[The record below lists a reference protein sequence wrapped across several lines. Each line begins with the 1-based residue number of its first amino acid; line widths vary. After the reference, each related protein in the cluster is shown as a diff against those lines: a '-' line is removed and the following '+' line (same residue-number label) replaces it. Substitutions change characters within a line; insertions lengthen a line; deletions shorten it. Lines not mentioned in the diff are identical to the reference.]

1 MNKKYFVLMLLS
13 LALSSQFSLA
23 ATVDGINQN
32 TRGEL
37 KNNAKSKQSVQ
48 TKAPVKLDFV
58 EIIPGAF
65 KAVIRDKSINP
76 KKLSIE
82 DEITLERKEK
92 EHASQRL
99 KISEKTDFGS
109 EYKTFDPLYNDKD
122 EQALKEIKNYNT
134 ESTRNQGYFIGGR
147 EKPLRIVSPY
157 MKKNG
162 QGEIKLTNPINTKD
176 YRTRADRDK
185 ANEKAIREY
194 LDQNKGHDLF
204 TVRSKQEIKESLESL
219 LKPIELIEYPIN
231 NPKDYKM
238 MPMIPGFPK
247 KIPGFAKNIHMHS
260 NPSFFQGRA
269 YVQLTFGGTP
279 EQLKPYI
286 DEARSNSKVVIL
298 KSDLSHV
305 YVKQF
310 IDSKMD
316 YADSLSAL
324 IPRSILTEK
333 NTTVPMG
340 KFIQERQDH
349 PIDKFVDEIY
359 ELENQ
364 VLAEFNKV
372 QIADEDKSAK
382 YKRYFETRKRIE
394 DARDALKP
402 KQDYE
407 NKRAKDKVY
416 PTYTEKENRKLQ
428 QQYLHRLSYNEDSVE
443 IPDNYV
449 LYVFDFGGSW
459 NHPYSLG
466 AAVSPD
472 SNYIIYFCQ
481 QG

>member
-13 LALSSQFSLA
+13 LAISSQFSLA

-32 TRGEL
+32 TSAGL
-37 KNNAKSKQSVQ
+37 KNNTKSKQSVQ

-92 EHASQRL
+92 EQASQRL
-99 KISEKTDFGS
+99 KISEKSDFGS

-134 ESTRNQGYFIGGR
+134 EATRNQGYFIGGR
-147 EKPLRIVSPY
+147 DKPLRIVSPY
-157 MKKNG
+157 MKKIG

-176 YRTRADRDK
+176 YRTRAERDK

-194 LDQNKGHDLF
+194 LDKNKGHDLF
-204 TVRSKQEIKESLESL
+204 TVRSKREIKESLESL

-286 DEARSNSKVVIL
+286 DEARSNSKVVL
-298 KSDLSHV
+298 SKSDLSHV

-324 IPRSILTEK
+324 IPRSILTVK

-349 PIDKFVDEIY
+349 PIDKSVDEIY

-372 QIADEDKSAK
+372 QIPDEDNSAK
-382 YKRYFETRKRIE
+382 YKRYFETRKRIQ
-394 DARDALKP
+394 DAQDALKP

-407 NKRAKDKVY
+407 NKHSKDKVY

-428 QQYLHRLSYNEDSVE
+428 QQYLHRLSFNEDSVE

-472 SNYIIYFCQ
+472 RNYIIYFCQ